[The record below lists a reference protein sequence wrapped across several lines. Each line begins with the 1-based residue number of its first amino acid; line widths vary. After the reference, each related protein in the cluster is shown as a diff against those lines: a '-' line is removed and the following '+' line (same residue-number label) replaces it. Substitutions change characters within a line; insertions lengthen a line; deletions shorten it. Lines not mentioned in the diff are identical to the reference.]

1 MKNSSR
7 ERRRTRKKQ
16 RTHRIIFGRMSRAM
30 LLFLVMIGVLL
41 VERRNVVYE
50 KKERQLE
57 ILENSSFDEE
67 PFHKEPECV
76 IYWDSGDAN
85 SVNAYE
91 EMAAV
96 LSQMRIAFTEW
107 DMQKGFASPFSCPN
121 LILALSD
128 FSLFGEQILDLFDQV
143 RDGRNLL
150 VLCPPYVDVY
160 YNLVKDKMGIRE
172 TGYDRSIAE
181 GIAFQT
187 GFMIGGEGR
196 SLEISDP
203 FDSSNQVYLSEDCT
217 VHLTSSD
224 NRKLPLLWEY
234 TYGSGHV
241 VNVNLNL
248 FEKAYRG
255 FYTAAYSLLAD
266 ACVWPVI
273 NGSAFYLD
281 DFPSPVPAGEGKYIE
296 RDYNMDIG
304 TFYTNVWWPDMTRLA
319 EKHGIR
325 YTGLVIENYS
335 DEHALPLKGNSDI
348 QRFRYFGNELLDGGG
363 EIGFHGYNHM
373 PLVLENFDYGEEF
386 ESYKQWESEA
396 DIRGAL
402 QELEDFCTLAY
413 PEEEFQV
420 YVPPSNILSEEG
432 REILA
437 EDFLDIQA
445 IASIYFEGEYEYSQD
460 FEVAEDGMIETP
472 RIISGLII
480 DPYMETAALSE
491 LNFHFVNSHFLHPD
505 DVLDEDRGAKQGWEK
520 LCGRLEEYMD
530 WLYTSAPM
538 IRNLTGSEIAGAVQR
553 YYYLDTEME
562 ETEDEIRI
570 RLSNFQ
576 DEAWLLARV
585 NGKTVTETE
594 NGEAV
599 LVADD
604 LYLVHALGNEVVL
617 NLE

>member
-7 ERRRTRKKQ
+7 EHRRTRKKQ

-50 KKERQLE
+50 KRERQLE

-67 PFHKEPECV
+67 PFYKEPECV

-85 SVNAYE
+85 SVNAYA

-107 DMQKGFASPFSCPN
+107 DMQKGFASPSSCPN

-150 VLCPPYVDVY
+150 VLCPPNVDVY
-160 YNLVKDKMGIRE
+160 YNLVSDKMGVRE
-172 TGYDRSIAE
+172 TGFDRAVVD
-181 GIAFQT
+181 GIAFRT

-203 FDSSNQVYLSEDCT
+203 FDSSNQVYLNEGCR

-224 NRKLPLLWEY
+224 NGQLPLIWEY

-241 VNVNLNL
+241 VNVNLNI

-255 FYTAAYSLLAD
+255 FYAAAYSLLPD

-304 TFYTNVWWPDMTRLA
+304 TFYTNVWWVDMMRLA

-335 DEHALPLKGNSDI
+335 DEHALPLEGNSDI

-538 IRNLTGSEIAGAVQR
+538 IRNLTGTEIAGAVQR
-553 YYYLDTEME
+553 YYHLDTEME

-576 DEAWLLARV
+576 DEAWLFARV
-585 NGKTVTETE
+585 NGKTVTGAE

-599 LVADD
+599 LAADD

-617 NLE
+617 KLE

>member
-1 MKNSSR
+1 
-7 ERRRTRKKQ
+7 
-16 RTHRIIFGRMSRAM
+16 
-30 LLFLVMIGVLL
+30 
-41 VERRNVVYE
+41 
-50 KKERQLE
+50 
-57 ILENSSFDEE
+57 
-67 PFHKEPECV
+67 
-76 IYWDSGDAN
+76 
-85 SVNAYE
+85 
-91 EMAAV
+91 
-96 LSQMRIAFTEW
+96 
-107 DMQKGFASPFSCPN
+107 
-121 LILALSD
+121 
-128 FSLFGEQILDLFDQV
+128 
-143 RDGRNLL
+143 
-150 VLCPPYVDVY
+150 
-160 YNLVKDKMGIRE
+160 
-172 TGYDRSIAE
+172 
-181 GIAFQT
+181 
-187 GFMIGGEGR
+187 MIGGEGR

-234 TYGSGHV
+234 TYGDGHV
-241 VNVNLNL
+241 VNVNLNI

-255 FYTAAYSLLAD
+255 FYAAAYSLLAD

-304 TFYTNVWWPDMTRLA
+304 TFYTNVWWVDMMRLA

-335 DEHALPLKGNSDI
+335 DEHALPLEGNSDI

-386 ESYKQWESEA
+386 ESYKQWKSAE

-402 QELEDFCTLAY
+402 RELEGFCRLAY

-432 REILA
+432 RQILA

-445 IASIYFEGEYEYSQD
+445 VASIYFEGEYEYSQD
-460 FEVAEDGMIETP
+460 FAVAEDGMIETP

-505 DVLDEDRGAKQGWEK
+505 DVLDEDRGAKLGWEK

>member
-1 MKNSSR
+1 MKSSSR
-7 ERRRTRKKQ
+7 ERRQTTKQQ
-16 RTHRIIFGRMSRAM
+16 RTHKIIFGRMSKAM

-50 KKERQLE
+50 KRERQME

-67 PFHKEPECV
+67 PFYKEPECV

-85 SVNAYE
+85 SVNAYA

-373 PLVLENFDYGEEF
+373 PLVLESFDYGEEF
-386 ESYKQWESEA
+386 ESYKQWESEE

-402 QELEDFCTLAY
+402 QELEDFCTLVY

-420 YVPPSNILSEEG
+420 YVPPSNILSKKG

-460 FEVAEDGMIETP
+460 FEVAEDGIIETP

-505 DVLDEDRGAKQGWEK
+505 DVLDEDRGAKQGWAK
-520 LCGRLEEYMD
+520 LCSRLEEYMD
-530 WLYTSAPM
+530 WLYTSARCRDIIIW
-538 IRNLTGSEIAGAVQR
+538 IRKWKKPRMRSVSAFPISMMKPGCLPA
-553 YYYLDTEME
+553 
-562 ETEDEIRI
+562 
-570 RLSNFQ
+570 
-576 DEAWLLARV
+576 
-585 NGKTVTETE
+585 
-594 NGEAV
+594 
-599 LVADD
+599 
-604 LYLVHALGNEVVL
+604 
-617 NLE
+617 

>member
-1 MKNSSR
+1 MKSSSR

-50 KKERQLE
+50 KRERQME

-76 IYWDSGDAN
+76 IYWDSGDEN

-107 DMQKGFASPFSCPN
+107 DMQKGFASPSSCPN

-172 TGYDRSIAE
+172 NGYDRAIVD

-187 GFMIGGEGR
+187 GFMIGGEGK
-196 SLEISDP
+196 SLGISDP

-234 TYGSGHV
+234 TYGDGHV
-241 VNVNLNL
+241 VNVNLNI

-255 FYTAAYSLLAD
+255 FYAAAYSLLAD

-304 TFYTNVWWPDMTRLA
+304 TFYTNVWWVDMMRLA
-319 EKHGIR
+319 EK
-325 YTGLVIENYS
+325 
-335 DEHALPLKGNSDI
+335 
-348 QRFRYFGNELLDGGG
+348 
-363 EIGFHGYNHM
+363 
-373 PLVLENFDYGEEF
+373 
-386 ESYKQWESEA
+386 A
-396 DIRGAL
+396 DKKA
-402 QELEDFCTLAY
+402 
-413 PEEEFQV
+413 
-420 YVPPSNILSEEG
+420 
-432 REILA
+432 
-437 EDFLDIQA
+437 
-445 IASIYFEGEYEYSQD
+445 
-460 FEVAEDGMIETP
+460 VAE
-472 RIISGLII
+472 
-480 DPYMETAALSE
+480 A
-491 LNFHFVNSHFLHPD
+491 
-505 DVLDEDRGAKQGWEK
+505 
-520 LCGRLEEYMD
+520 
-530 WLYTSAPM
+530 
-538 IRNLTGSEIAGAVQR
+538 
-553 YYYLDTEME
+553 
-562 ETEDEIRI
+562 
-570 RLSNFQ
+570 
-576 DEAWLLARV
+576 
-585 NGKTVTETE
+585 
-594 NGEAV
+594 
-599 LVADD
+599 
-604 LYLVHALGNEVVL
+604 
-617 NLE
+617 

>member
-7 ERRRTRKKQ
+7 EHRRTRKKQ

-50 KKERQLE
+50 KRERQLE

-67 PFHKEPECV
+67 PFYKEPECV

-107 DMQKGFASPFSCPN
+107 DMQKGFASPSSCPN

-196 SLEISDP
+196 ILEISDP

-255 FYTAAYSLLAD
+255 FYAAAYSLLPD

-304 TFYTNVWWPDMTRLA
+304 TFYTNVWWVDMMRLA

-335 DEHALPLKGNSDI
+335 DEHALPLEGNSDI

-386 ESYKQWESEA
+386 ESYKQWKSAE

-402 QELEDFCTLAY
+402 RELEGFCRLAY

-432 REILA
+432 RQILA

-445 IASIYFEGEYEYSQD
+445 VASIYFEGEYEYSQD
-460 FEVAEDGMIETP
+460 FAVAEDGMIETP

-505 DVLDEDRGAKQGWEK
+505 DVLDEDRGAKQGWAK
-520 LCGRLEEYMD
+520 LCSRLEEYMD

-538 IRNLTGSEIAGAVQR
+538 IRNLTGSEIARAVQR

-576 DEAWLLARV
+576 DEAWLFARV
-585 NGKTVTETE
+585 NGKTVTGTE